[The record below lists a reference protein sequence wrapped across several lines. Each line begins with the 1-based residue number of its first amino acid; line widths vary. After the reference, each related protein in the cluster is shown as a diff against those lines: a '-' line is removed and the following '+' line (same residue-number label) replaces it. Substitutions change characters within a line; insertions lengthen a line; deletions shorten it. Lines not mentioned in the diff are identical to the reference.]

1 MTFDSCFNPYKNDYS
16 QVVNGYEE
24 DCQGWERTKVGE
36 LSFEHTKYVD
46 FIQLYI
52 LIINLIK
59 TLSFHG

>member
-46 FIQLYI
+46 FIQLY
-52 LIINLIK
+52 
-59 TLSFHG
+59 LS